1 MDEIHSK
8 FLIMKSFFIL
18 TAICFGLTFSM
29 QAQDKTYVPNARQ
42 AIQKSRMQQP
52 QYLDLTKDTVDNQQG
67 TSVQNTPVTRPV
79 NYQAERPIAIDA
91 PKRRGKKGEESN
103 FIKLAANS
111 SK

>member
-1 MDEIHSK
+1 
-8 FLIMKSFFIL
+8 MKSFFIL
-18 TAICFGLTFSM
+18 TAICFGLTFSV

-52 QYLDLTKDTVDNQQG
+52 QYLDFTKDKVESQQSS
-67 TSVQNTPVTRPV
+67 SVQNTPVIRPT

-91 PKRRGKKGEESN
+91 PKRRGKKSEESS

-111 SK
+111 RK